1 MLKRVFALFLVPL
14 TLIVAPLAFGAE
26 AGHDRLDLTSSWVGL
41 ASILTFVAAY
51 ALVIG
56 VYPPAK
62 IQAGNLSGRDNL
74 GDDRVRLRTTRL

>member
-41 ASILTFVAAY
+41 ASILTFIAAY

-56 VYPPAK
+56 EEYTHLLKLPAW
-62 IQAGNLSGRDNL
+62 ILAGGYIP
-74 GDDRVRLRTTRL
+74 RL

>member
-41 ASILTFVAAY
+41 ASILTFIAAY

-56 VYPPAK
+56 E
-62 IQAGNLSGRDNL
+62 
-74 GDDRVRLRTTRL
+74 